1 MKQKDAAAGKLIR
14 FFIRL
19 TVILLGIFIALFT
32 PWNVWTLSSHPHPIQ
47 NYGEAIQRI
56 EVLRATRQSEM
67 NPDCLVQLLTHGE
80 KVQHAIILVHGYT
93 NCPAQFRELGQ
104 ELYDRGFNVLIAPM
118 PHHGLANRL
127 NDEQGQL
134 TAKELT
140 IYADELVD
148 LAHGLGEH
156 VDMMG
161 ISGGGVT
168 TAWAAQNRN
177 DIETAVIIS
186 PAFGYQQIP
195 TRLTAPVMNIMLVL
209 PVSFEWW
216 DTDLKEK
223 IGPSHAY
230 PRYSKHALAQFMKLG
245 FATQVRSW
253 GTAPAA
259 HRVIVVTN
267 ANDTSVNNA
276 LTFDVV
282 QHWQKDG
289 AHIETYEFPL
299 SLGLAHDLI
308 DPEQPAPAIE
318 IVYPRLIELITH
330 ESIAE

>member
-1 MKQKDAAAGKLIR
+1 MKQKHSAAGKLRR
-14 FFIRL
+14 FFIPL
-19 TVILLGIFIALFT
+19 IIVLLGILSALFI
-32 PWNVWTLSSHPHPIQ
+32 PWNVWTLSSHPNPIQ

-56 EVLRATRQSEM
+56 ETLRAARQSEM

-134 TAKELT
+134 TAKELAA
-140 IYADELVD
+140 YADELVD

-168 TAWAAQNRN
+168 TAWAAQNRSDLN
-177 DIETAVIIS
+177 TAIVIS

-209 PVSFEWW
+209 PDSFEWW

-223 IGPSHAY
+223 TEPSYAY
-230 PRYSKHALAQFMKLG
+230 PRYSKHALAQILRFG
-245 FATQVRSW
+245 FSVQVNAWQRPPS
-253 GTAPAA
+253 A
-259 HRVIVVTN
+259 RRIFVVTN
-267 ANDTSVNNA
+267 ANDDSVNNA
-276 LTFDVV
+276 LTAKVA
-282 QHWQKDG
+282 QSWRKHNAQL
-289 AHIETYEFPL
+289 TMYEFPV
-299 SLGLAHDLI
+299 SLKLPHDLI
-308 DPEQPAPAIE
+308 DANKPDGNTGFVDQK
-318 IVYPRLIELITH
+318 LIDLITK
-330 ESIAE
+330 

>member
-1 MKQKDAAAGKLIR
+1 MKQKHAAAGKLRR

-19 TVILLGIFIALFT
+19 TLILLGILIALFT

-56 EVLRATRQSEM
+56 EALRATRQSEM
-67 NPDCLVQLLTHGE
+67 NPDCLVQLLTHGK

-140 IYADELVD
+140 VYADELVD
-148 LAHGLGEH
+148 LAHGLGEQ

-168 TAWAAQNRN
+168 TAWAAQNRS
-177 DIETAVIIS
+177 DIETAVVIS

-230 PRYSKHALAQFMKLG
+230 PRYSKRGLAQFLKLG
-245 FATQVRSW
+245 FAVQVKSW
-253 GTAPAA
+253 TTAPVA
-259 HRVIVVTN
+259 HRLIVVTN
-267 ANDTSVNNA
+267 SNDTSVNNQ
-276 LTFDVV
+276 LTSEVV
-282 QHWQKDG
+282 KHWQQHE
-289 AHIETYEFPL
+289 ANIELFEFPA

-308 DPEQPAPAIE
+308 DPSQPNQHPE
-318 IVYPRLIELITH
+318 IVYTQLIDLIMD
-330 ESIAE
+330 EQ

>member
-1 MKQKDAAAGKLIR
+1 MKQKHSAAGKLRR
-14 FFIRL
+14 FFIPL
-19 TVILLGIFIALFT
+19 TIVLLGILSALFI
-32 PWNVWTLSSHPHPIQ
+32 PWNVWTLSSHPNPIQ

-56 EVLRATRQSEM
+56 ETLRAARQSEM

-140 IYADELVD
+140 VYADELVD

-168 TAWAAQNRN
+168 TAWAAQNRS
-177 DIETAVIIS
+177 DLETAMIIS

-195 TRLTAPVMNIMLVL
+195 TRLTAPVMNIILVL
-209 PVSFEWW
+209 PDSFEWW

-223 IGPSHAY
+223 TEPSYAY
-230 PRYSKHALAQFMKLG
+230 PRYSKHALAQILRFG
-245 FATQVRSW
+245 FSVQVNAWQRPPL
-253 GTAPAA
+253 AK
-259 HRVIVVTN
+259 RIFVVTN
-267 ANDTSVNNA
+267 ANDDSVNNA
-276 LTFDVV
+276 LTAKVV
-282 QHWQKDG
+282 QSWRKHNAQLT
-289 AHIETYEFPL
+289 TYEFPVNL
-299 SLGLAHDLI
+299 KLPHDLI
-308 DPEQPAPAIE
+308 DANRPDANTEFVDQK
-318 IVYPRLIELITH
+318 LIDLITK
-330 ESIAE
+330 